1 MWIAAARTTGEAGV
15 ASELVLHLSDVGTLW
30 RELHGVPCTSN
41 FVNAELCLANR

>member
-1 MWIAAARTTGEAGV
+1 VRIPAARTAGDTRI